1 MKAIG
6 IDIGGTKIGIGVV
19 REDGVFLKKE
29 EISTNPHMNGESI
42 LSRIAERL
50 RQFREE
56 EIAGIGIGTAGQISP
71 RGVVLSSTDTFSD
84 WKGINVK
91 RQMEEATGCRVE
103 VVNDVQ
109 AMGLGEQ
116 RFGAGKNVNDFICVA
131 LGTGVG
137 GSIITNGKLVRGHL
151 GAAGE
156 LGHMILIPEGRRCPC
171 GNRGCLEAHV
181 SGVAIESLY
190 QERYSVAKKGQL
202 IFKEAL
208 ENDPHALAV
217 VEHYLMD
224 LTTGLTSLVNIFN
237 PEKVILGGGVAQ
249 SLLPYMERL
258 TYDVRRYVAPVN
270 DKVSIEQ
277 SRLRGDAMILGAA
290 SLVM

>member
-91 RQMEEATGCRVE
+91 RQMEQATGCRVE

-116 RFGAGKNVNDFICVA
+116 RFGAGK
-131 LGTGVG
+131 
-137 GSIITNGKLVRGHL
+137 
-151 GAAGE
+151 
-156 LGHMILIPEGRRCPC
+156 M
-171 GNRGCLEAHV
+171 
-181 SGVAIESLY
+181 
-190 QERYSVAKKGQL
+190 
-202 IFKEAL
+202 
-208 ENDPHALAV
+208 
-217 VEHYLMD
+217 
-224 LTTGLTSLVNIFN
+224 
-237 PEKVILGGGVAQ
+237 
-249 SLLPYMERL
+249 
-258 TYDVRRYVAPVN
+258 
-270 DKVSIEQ
+270 
-277 SRLRGDAMILGAA
+277 
-290 SLVM
+290 